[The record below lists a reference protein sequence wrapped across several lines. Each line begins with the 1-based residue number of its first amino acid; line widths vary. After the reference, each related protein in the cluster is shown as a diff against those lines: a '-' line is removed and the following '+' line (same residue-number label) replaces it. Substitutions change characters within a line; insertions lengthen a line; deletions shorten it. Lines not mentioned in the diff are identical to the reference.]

1 MSPFAL
7 NLHVA
12 STADD
17 LLGKDRKTRP
27 CSDIDALRGAF
38 AEDGF
43 LVFPDAIDRSA
54 VSDLQSSLNDVL
66 LGDYDTG
73 CAPDKAP
80 ILSEKERIDPL
91 GSPPHTANQ
100 KKGRVLQI
108 INVHKSN
115 RRFREIATSPEL
127 GR

>member
-1 MSPFAL
+1 MSPFTL

-80 ILSEKERIDPL
+80 ILNEVKRMIVLS
-91 GSPPHTANQ
+91 
-100 KKGRVLQI
+100 RV
-108 INVHKSN
+108 
-115 RRFREIATSPEL
+115 A
-127 GR
+127 